1 MPPSKISLDL
11 IGKKA
16 YSSLKVLLSFY
27 ITESKMNP
35 SFFPIV
41 SLLSLLVISSTGFGQ
56 TPIRVEVPEIVAEV
70 NGDKINRNSLAAE
83 CLQLHG
89 ADELQDL
96 IGNTL
101 IRLECERQKITI
113 TAVEINDEILRQ
125 AQAVDLDSEQLLKY
139 IQEQRGMSPEQYRQD
154 VVWRLA
160 ALKKLAGQRLV
171 ITDAELQREYEKNYG
186 PAVKVRHIVL
196 ASRAEAEAVLA
207 AVKQNPETFAP
218 VAKNRSIDPV
228 TQPLGGMLRPIRRH
242 SYNPEVEN
250 ILFALKPGEISS
262 VIDFP
267 LGHFSIYKCEE
278 HLQPHDVDFAAV
290 RQRLK
295 LQMQNTKLPQVG
307 NEVFRELQSRTQ
319 VQIVF
324 GEPALYQ
331 RYPGV
336 AALLD
341 GQPAISQEELA
352 DACVRKHGKE
362 VLGDMINRRIVEQTC
377 KREGIIIAEQ
387 DIDKEIQ
394 EMAIKYLPLLPNG
407 APDVNLWLRR
417 ATEDSGLSVP
427 MYRKNVI
434 VPVLS
439 LKRLTR
445 PQTNVTEEEIRLAFE
460 ANYGQKVRCLAIF
473 FNAND
478 QRRAM
483 EVWNMANQ
491 HKSEESFAD
500 LAERYSFHPESRL
513 GKGAIPAIARHC
525 GNPELENVAFALKPG
540 ELSHIIQ
547 VDDNLVILY
556 CLGYVDPLPVN
567 LDEVRIDLFAHI
579 FERKQQVIVARHF
592 EKLREQAVIENYLTQ
607 ESQNSAV
614 ERAMREETNLQR

>member
-1 MPPSKISLDL
+1 MK
-11 IGKKA
+11 
-16 YSSLKVLLSFY
+16 
-27 ITESKMNP
+27 P
-35 SFFPIV
+35 SFITVV
-41 SLLSLLVISSTGFGQ
+41 SLLSLRVVVPFIAISCTAFGQ
-56 TPIRVEVPEIVAEV
+56 TPLRVEAPEIVAEV

-89 ADELQDL
+89 ADELQEL

-101 IRLECERQKITI
+101 IRLECEHQKITI

-125 AQAVDLDSEQLLKY
+125 AQAVSMSSEELLQL
-139 IQEQRGMSPEQYRQD
+139 IETQRGMPPEQYRQD
-154 VVWRLA
+154 VVWRLV
-160 ALKKLAGQRLV
+160 ALRKLAGQRLV

-186 PAVKVRHIVL
+186 PAVKVRQIVL
-196 ASRAEAEAVLA
+196 ASRAEAESVLA
-207 AVKQNPETFAP
+207 VVRQNPETFAS

-228 TQPLGGMLRPIRRH
+228 TQPLGGILHPIRRH

-250 ILFALKPGEISS
+250 VLFALKPGEISPI
-262 VIDFP
+262 IDFP

-278 HLQPHDVDFAAV
+278 HLQPHDVDFTTV
-290 RQRLK
+290 RQQLRF
-295 LQMQNTKLPQVG
+295 QMQNIKLPQIA
-307 NEVFRELQSRTQ
+307 NEVFRDLQSRTQ

-324 GEPALYQ
+324 GDPALYQ

-336 AALLD
+336 AALLN
-341 GQPAISQEELA
+341 GQPAISQQELA
-352 DACVRKHGKE
+352 EGCIRKHGKE
-362 VLGDMINRRIVEQTC
+362 VLGDMINRRIVEQAC
-377 KREGIIIAEQ
+377 KREGIIISEQ

-394 EMAIKYLPLLPNG
+394 EMAIKYLPLTPNG
-407 APDVNLWLRR
+407 TPDVNLWLKR
-417 ATEDSGLSVP
+417 ATEESGLSVS

-445 PQTNVTEEEIRLAFE
+445 PLTTITDEEIRLAFE

-478 QRRAM
+478 QRRAT

-491 HKSEESFAD
+491 HKSEESFGD

-513 GKGAIPAIARHC
+513 GKGVIPPIARHC
-525 GNPELENVAFALKPG
+525 GNPELENVAFSLKPR

-547 VDDNLVILY
+547 VDDYLVILY

-567 LDEVRIDLFAHI
+567 IDEVKVDLFAHI
-579 FERKQQVIVARHF
+579 FERKQQHIVARYF
-592 EKLREQAVIENYLTQ
+592 EQLREQAVIENYLTR
-607 ESQNSAV
+607 ESQNPAL
-614 ERAMREETNLQR
+614 EKAMRDETNLQR

>member
-1 MPPSKISLDL
+1 MMK
-11 IGKKA
+11 
-16 YSSLKVLLSFY
+16 SSFIAV
-27 ITESKMNP
+27 
-35 SFFPIV
+35 
-41 SLLSLLVISSTGFGQ
+41 LSLLLLRVVVPVLVISCTAFGQ
-56 TPIRVEVPEIVAEV
+56 TPLRVEVPEIVAEV

-89 ADELQDL
+89 TDELQEL

-101 IRLECERQKITI
+101 IRIECEQQKITI

-125 AQAVDLDSEQLLKY
+125 AQAVSITSDELLQT
-139 IQEQRGMSPEQYRQD
+139 IEERRGMSPEQYRQD
-154 VVWRLA
+154 VVWRLV

-171 ITDAELQREYEKNYG
+171 ITDAELRKEYEKTYG
-186 PAVKVRHIVL
+186 PAVKVRQIVL

-207 AVKQNPETFAP
+207 AVRQNPETFAS
-218 VAKNRSIDPV
+218 VAKNLSIDPV
-228 TQPLGGMLRPIRRH
+228 TQPLGGILYPIRRH

-250 ILFALKPGEISS
+250 ILFALKQGEISS
-262 VIDFP
+262 VVDFP

-278 HLQPHDVDFAAV
+278 HLQPHDVDLTAV
-290 RQRLK
+290 RQQLRF
-295 LQMQNTKLPQVG
+295 QMQNIKLPQIA
-307 NEVFRELQSRTQ
+307 NEVFRDLQSRAQ

-324 GEPALYQ
+324 GNPALYQ

-336 AALLD
+336 AVLLN
-341 GQPAISQEELA
+341 GQPAISQQELA

-362 VLGDMINRRIVEQTC
+362 VLGDMINRRIVEQAC
-377 KREGIIIAEQ
+377 KREGFIISEQ
-387 DIDKEIQ
+387 DIDQEIK
-394 EMAIKYLPLLPNG
+394 EMAIKYLPLTPNG
-407 APDVNLWLRR
+407 TADVDLWYKR
-417 ATEDSGLSVP
+417 ATEESGLSVP

-445 PQTNVTEEEIRLAFE
+445 SLTNITEEEIRLAFE

-478 QRRAM
+478 LRRAT

-491 HKSEESFAD
+491 HKSEESFSD

-513 GKGAIPAIARHC
+513 GKGVIPPIARHC
-525 GNPELENVAFALKPG
+525 GNPELENVAFSLKPG
-540 ELSHIIQ
+540 ELSYIIQ
-547 VDDNLVILY
+547 VDDCLVILY

-567 LDEVRIDLFAHI
+567 IDEVKVDLFAHI
-579 FERKQQVIVARHF
+579 FEKKQQHIVARHF
-592 EKLREQAVIENYLTQ
+592 EQLREQAVIDNYLTR
-607 ESQNSAV
+607 ESQNPAL
-614 ERAMREETNLQR
+614 EKAMRDETNLQR